1 MAAQLEQQQRQAQE
15 EESSSGEEADLEAE
29 LDRAIEKLEQ
39 QDKHSDEK
47 RRRRAAAP
55 AVHHSQDQR
64 SISQYAREILQA
76 NNQHELADFN
86 DHYQQAERDY
96 QQLCLKMQEGVHG
109 LKPSKQQFA
118 AALVAVSSP
127 DEKIIMH
134 QPPGTGKTRTLIA
147 YIYLYAQRHADA
159 SICLRFPSLTLK
171 QQDEPAYDIL
181 TRILPAGTRLQLE
194 VGVKNLLSTDWV
206 QVLDEAD
213 HFLLDADDFDKTRN
227 AGWRVFGL
235 TATPIKREGS
245 MEEQLMDLL
254 GYQRTESCILPVHG
268 ELADLIPITA

>member
-1 MAAQLEQQQRQAQE
+1 MRKLIDMADQLEQQQRQALE
-15 EESSSGEEADLEAE
+15 EESSSGEETDLEAE
-29 LDRAIEKLEQ
+29 LNRALEKLKQ

-76 NNQHELADFN
+76 NNQHSLADFS

-127 DEKIIMH
+127 D
-134 QPPGTGKTRTLIA
+134 
-147 YIYLYAQRHADA
+147 
-159 SICLRFPSLTLK
+159 
-171 QQDEPAYDIL
+171 
-181 TRILPAGTRLQLE
+181 
-194 VGVKNLLSTDWV
+194 
-206 QVLDEAD
+206 
-213 HFLLDADDFDKTRN
+213 
-227 AGWRVFGL
+227 
-235 TATPIKREGS
+235 
-245 MEEQLMDLL
+245 
-254 GYQRTESCILPVHG
+254 
-268 ELADLIPITA
+268 